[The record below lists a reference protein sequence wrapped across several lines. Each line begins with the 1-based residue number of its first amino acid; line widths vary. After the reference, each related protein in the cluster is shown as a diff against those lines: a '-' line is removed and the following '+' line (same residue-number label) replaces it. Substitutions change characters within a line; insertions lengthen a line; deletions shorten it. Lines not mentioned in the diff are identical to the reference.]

1 MMRKLLLGL
10 GLLAASLLWSAAA
23 VAATESRTALIIGN
37 DAYQHLPKLNNAVND
52 ARALDARLRALG
64 FETIL

>member
-23 VAATESRTALIIGN
+23 VAATESRTALIIGTTPTST
-37 DAYQHLPKLNNAVND
+37 YPS
-52 ARALDARLRALG
+52 
-64 FETIL
+64 